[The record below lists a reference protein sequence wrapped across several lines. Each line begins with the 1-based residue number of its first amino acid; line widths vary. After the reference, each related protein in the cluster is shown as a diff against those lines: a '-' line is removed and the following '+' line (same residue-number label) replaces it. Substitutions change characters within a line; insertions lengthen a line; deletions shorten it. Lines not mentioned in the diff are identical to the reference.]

1 MRISPLLVRSPF
13 SAFLPVTLIFII
25 VNVLLLVS
33 RDFTTSINIDPDV
46 VIYSNLILFTAT
58 CISYYFYSKAL
69 RNNNV
74 QVFLRMI
81 YGAMFIKMMICLF
94 AAFIYISSAG
104 KSVSKG
110 DIFASMFLYFLYT
123 FVEIAILMK
132 LSKQQKNA

>member
-1 MRISPLLVRSPF
+1 MENKPLLK
-13 SAFLPVTLIFII
+13 AFLPITLIFII
-25 VNVLLLVS
+25 VNALLLTAKGPVS
-33 RDFTTSINIDPDV
+33 SWNIDPDV
-46 VIYSNLILFTAT
+46 VIFSNLILFAAT
-58 CISYYFYSKAL
+58 CISFYFYSKAL

-81 YGAMFIKMMICLF
+81 YGAMFLKMMICLI

-104 KSVSKG
+104 KGVSKG
-110 DIFASMFLYFLYT
+110 AIFASMFLYFLYA

>member
-1 MRISPLLVRSPF
+1 MR
-13 SAFLPVTLIFII
+13 AFMPIPVIFLITNAI
-25 VNVLLLVS
+25 VLTAQNTFAS
-33 RDFTTSINIDPDV
+33 WRIDPDV
-46 VIYSNLILFTAT
+46 VMVSNLILFAAT
-58 CISYYFYSKAL
+58 CISFYFYSRAL

-81 YGAMFIKMMICLF
+81 YGAMFLKMMICLI

-104 KSVSKG
+104 KAVSKG
-110 DIFASMFLYFLYT
+110 AIFASMFLYFLYA

>member
-1 MRISPLLVRSPF
+1 MENKPLLR
-13 SAFLPVTLIFII
+13 AFLPVTLIFII

-33 RDFTTSINIDPDV
+33 RDFTTSFNIDPDV

-58 CISYYFYSKAL
+58 CISYYFYNKAL

-94 AAFIYISSAG
+94 AAFIYISSVG

-110 DIFASMFLYFLYT
+110 AIFASMFLYFLYT